1 MCVRII
7 FYPFIPRCCCCYSLF
22 FRSLIFA
29 LYFFFVPS
37 ILLCVRAFSFA
48 LLPFPSR
55 ILFPLHFNV
64 HFYCIYSACFFSCVP
79 SLRRFIQLLLV
90 SVYVYGLFSLLCR
103 SLASFH
109 NAKPLKCLSY
119 IFFPHFYLDY
129 RHVVWCSS
137 VHFDYIY
144 FKQKN
149 CCSPNDIRVSVL
161 VRWIFVPIEQ
171 DRKKIQNEIYRKS
184 LKIRFCSATKS
195 IAKLHEI
202 LFDSW
207 LNAFRFYL
215 PWILS
220 NASKMCLQWPE
231 KKLYDRFEYAYIKTY

>member
-1 MCVRII
+1 MLLLLLSFFSFVNFCVV
-7 FYPFIPRCCCCYSLF
+7 
-22 FRSLIFA
+22 
-29 LYFFFVPS
+29 FFFVPS

-48 LLPFPSR
+48 FLPFPSR

-144 FKQKN
+144 LNRKTVVH
-149 CCSPNDIRVSVL
+149 RM
-161 VRWIFVPIEQ
+161 IFG
-171 DRKKIQNEIYRKS
+171 
-184 LKIRFCSATKS
+184 
-195 IAKLHEI
+195 
-202 LFDSW
+202 
-207 LNAFRFYL
+207 FRFWCDGYWCRL
-215 PWILS
+215 
-220 NASKMCLQWPE
+220 NRAG
-231 KKLYDRFEYAYIKTY
+231 KKYRTKFIVNRWKFGFAAPPNQ

>member
-1 MCVRII
+1 M
-7 FYPFIPRCCCCYSLF
+7 
-22 FRSLIFA
+22 
-29 LYFFFVPS
+29 FFFVCAIVAS
-37 ILLCVRAFSFA
+37 LHSAIACVCICVWFIFVALSFA
-48 LLPFPSR
+48 C
-55 ILFPLHFNV
+55 LFPQCQTSEVSIIH
-64 HFYCIYSACFFSCVP
+64 FFSAFLFGLSSCCVM
-79 SLRRFIQLLLV
+79 
-90 SVYVYGLFSLLCR
+90 
-103 SLASFH
+103 
-109 NAKPLKCLSY
+109 
-119 IFFPHFYLDY
+119 FFCAFWLH
-129 RHVVWCSS
+129 
-137 VHFDYIY
+137 I